1 MLFATTLNIAF
12 RWLRD
17 RLVLASLL
25 GAVFGPLSYFAGA
38 RLGAV
43 VINDFPSALIA
54 LALAW
59 ALLLPGLLLLAKRLD
74 GFNVRAGVGE
84 LRG

>member
-1 MLFATTLNIAF
+1 
-12 RWLRD
+12 
-17 RLVLASLL
+17 
-25 GAVFGPLSYFAGA
+25 
-38 RLGAV
+38 V
-43 VINDFPSALIA
+43 VINDFPSAMIA